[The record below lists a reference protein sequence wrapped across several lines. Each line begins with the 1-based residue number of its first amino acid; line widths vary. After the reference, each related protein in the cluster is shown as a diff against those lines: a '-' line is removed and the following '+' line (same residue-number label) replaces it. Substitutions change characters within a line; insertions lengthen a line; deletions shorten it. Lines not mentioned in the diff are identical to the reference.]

1 MVDAIIGVA
10 LGLLIGLISGAVALV
25 LLKTANT
32 ASVKDVSSLVT
43 LTTEILAI
51 PTFWF
56 GGPWVS
62 ATLLNLVSLPRI
74 INPYIISVA
83 ISFTVIV
90 SYPVFRLIVHLGAEL
105 GGDGRNA

>member
-1 MVDAIIGVA
+1 LVDAIIGVA